1 MSDFSP
7 MHDVHGLERKR
18 SSYPKRGFD
27 LAGSLLLLPL
37 WLPLLALLALAC
49 LIAQGR
55 PVFFVQRRPGLLGR
69 PFSLYKLRTM
79 RSSPGGGHAGE
90 PVGSPEA
97 EAARTT
103 RLGRMLRVTH
113 LDELPG
119 FVNVL
124 RGDMSLVGP
133 RPLLMEYLPLY
144 DGRQMRRH
152 AVRPGLTGLAQIC
165 GGNALSWELNFALD
179 VAYVENLSFELD
191 MEILRHTF
199 LMLFRREATAPG
211 HRAPFRGNR
220 RQGT

>member
-1 MSDFSP
+1 MRDFSQ
-7 MHDVHGLERKR
+7 MHDIHGLERKR
-18 SSYPKRGFD
+18 PPYPKRGLD
-27 LAGSLLLLPL
+27 LVAGLLLLPL

-49 LIAQGR
+49 LVAQGR

-79 RSSPGGGHAGE
+79 RSSPGDGHADE

-103 RLGRMLRVTH
+103 RLGRLLRVTH

-199 LMLFRREATAPG
+199 LMLFRRDAAAPS

-220 RQGT
+220 RQET

>member
-1 MSDFSP
+1 
-7 MHDVHGLERKR
+7 MHDSHGLERKR
-18 SSYPKRGFD
+18 PPYPKRGLDFA
-27 LAGSLLLLPL
+27 AGLLLLPL
-37 WLPLLALLALAC
+37 WLPLLVLLSLIC
-49 LIAQGR
+49 LIVQGR

-79 RSSPGGGHAGE
+79 RPGPGGGHANAA
-90 PVGSPEA
+90 VGSPKA

-103 RLGRMLRVTH
+103 RLGRLLRATH

-165 GGNALSWELNFALD
+165 GGNVLSWELNFALD
-179 VAYVENLSFELD
+179 VAYVENLSFGLD

-199 LMLFRREATAPG
+199 LMLFRRDAVAPS
-211 HRAPFRGNR
+211 HREPFRGNR
-220 RQGT
+220 RQGA